1 MNMKTM
7 LGAIVVSASA
17 VAAADAPSFQWQVGQ
32 VASDWAVLSLNFY
45 DSDGNGLKDKYQTG
59 DFKFENKERALPF
72 YLFDKIDEDG
82 KVYIKDATGNFHEVS
97 YLKFSL
103 FSTYSDGTAS
113 GWLGN
118 TTTYGVNYGD
128 ANTQKTA
135 IKWADVW
142 KALKSGGNYA
152 VDVKKNVADEIQQ
165 ICTINLFS
173 FALKW
178 KVESTAEWDTL
189 RFGFING
196 DKSWPASSFPRTQMT
211 DGVWQGFVEAVTNYT
226 GEFYFDISKNGENV
240 GYTGWN
246 DWWGPDGSEGKRL
259 TWTDVMNVIGKGRF
273 VRKLRLNRPNH
284 YATEVGTLTL
294 AADLGQDLNFRLAD
308 GRVDAKAYPYAV
320 DASEAGTVTVDFES
334 AEPGV
339 GVYTLVS
346 ATELMDIDLSKWTL
360 KTTVNGVE
368 TPLKG
373 RRARLRCAKND
384 EGKAASLQLKISLG
398 GLALIIR

>member
-7 LGAIVVSASA
+7 LGAIVASVAA

-32 VASDWAVLSLNFY
+32 SQSDWAVLILNFY
-45 DSDGNGLKDKYQTG
+45 DSEGNGLKDKSRTG
-59 DFKFENKERALPF
+59 DFTFENKERALPF
-72 YLFDKIDEDG
+72 YMFDKIDEDG
-82 KVYIKDATGNFHEVS
+82 KVYIKDANGNFNEVS

-103 FSTYSDGTAS
+103 YSTYSDGTAS

-118 TTTYGVNYGD
+118 TTAYGVNYGD

-142 KALKSGGNYA
+142 KAIKGGETYA
-152 VDVKKNVADEIQQ
+152 VDVKKNVDNEAQTV
-165 ICTINLFS
+165 CTLNLFS

-196 DKSWPASSFPRTQMT
+196 GKPSPASSFPRTQMT
-211 DGVWQGFVEAVTNYT
+211 DGAWQGFVEAVTNYT
-226 GEFYFDISKNGENV
+226 EAFYFDISRNGNNV
-240 GYTGWN
+240 GHTGW
-246 DWWGPDGSEGKRL
+246 DDYWGPDGSEGKSL
-259 TWTDVMNVIGKGRF
+259 TWADVMAVIEKGRF
-273 VRKLRLNRPNH
+273 VRKLRLNEPS

-334 AEPGV
+334 AEPELGV
-339 GVYTLVS
+339 QTLVS